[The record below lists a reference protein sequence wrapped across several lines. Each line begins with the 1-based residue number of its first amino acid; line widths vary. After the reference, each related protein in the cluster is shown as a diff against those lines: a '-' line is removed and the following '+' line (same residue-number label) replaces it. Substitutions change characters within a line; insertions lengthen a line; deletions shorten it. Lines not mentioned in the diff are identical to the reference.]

1 MTDIMQQQ
9 VRMAAEWE
17 TQWGVQLTW
26 PHKATDWAPY
36 LHDIEL
42 TYIEMAR
49 AIAAHERLVIVAPD
63 TERVRQ
69 LISKD
74 VNMENVRF
82 HQCPTNDTWAR
93 DHAFLSLTD
102 GSLLDFRFNGWGDK
116 FAADKDNAI
125 NRSLFASL
133 AGWMEADIN
142 GNKKETTAH
151 ETGHEE
157 AATVQPTYSDQNDFV
172 LEGGSI
178 ESDGHGTLFT
188 TTHCLLAHHR
198 NQPLCQQQIEAELKR
213 RLHADRVLWI
223 DHGHLDGDDTDG
235 HIDTIVR
242 IAPDDTLL
250 YIGSDDPTD
259 EHYDDLKAMET
270 QLRTFHTTEGKPYRL
285 LRLPMAEAIYDDGER
300 LPATYANYLVLN
312 GAVLVP
318 TYQQPSNDRKALHTI
333 QQAFPCHKL
342 IAIDSRT
349 IVRQHGSIHCC
360 TMQYPLFHLSTKK
373 KENNETGR
381 RTEHP
386 QGSADAHRPT
396 EGATAQQHESTRG

>member
-1 MTDIMQQQ
+1 M
-9 VRMAAEWE
+9 
-17 TQWGVQLTW
+17 
-26 PHKATDWAPY
+26 
-36 LHDIEL
+36 
-42 TYIEMAR
+42 
-49 AIAAHERLVIVAPD
+49 
-63 TERVRQ
+63 
-69 LISKD
+69 
-74 VNMENVRF
+74 
-82 HQCPTNDTWAR
+82 
-93 DHAFLSLTD
+93 
-102 GSLLDFRFNGWGDK
+102 
-116 FAADKDNAI
+116 
-125 NRSLFASL
+125 
-133 AGWMEADIN
+133 
-142 GNKKETTAH
+142 
-151 ETGHEE
+151 
-157 AATVQPTYSDQNDFV
+157 QPTYSDQNDFV

-373 KENNETGR
+373 ERK
-381 RTEHP
+381 
-386 QGSADAHRPT
+386 Q
-396 EGATAQQHESTRG
+396 